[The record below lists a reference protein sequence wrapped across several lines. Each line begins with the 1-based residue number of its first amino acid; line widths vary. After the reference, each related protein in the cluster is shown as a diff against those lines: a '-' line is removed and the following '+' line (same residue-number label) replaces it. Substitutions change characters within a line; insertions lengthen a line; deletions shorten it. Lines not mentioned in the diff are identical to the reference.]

1 MARPKGVMH
10 QVTVTVTN
18 DGQDGVSFAPR
29 SKLWS
34 ESHGHFAFEKAN
46 HDMRPHDYH
55 LVEFVLDD
63 RTGDKLSFPAVPHDA
78 MWVAKVEDPEHPTCP
93 DAGTQSNY
101 DVVEPICVCD
111 DGQRLIVRNDDS
123 RKENWAFTL
132 NLKKGDG
139 KAVSWDPIINNGG
152 NGGK

>member
-10 QVTVTVTN
+10 HVRVTVTK
-18 DGQDGVSFAPR
+18 DGKDGLNFAPR
-29 SKLWS
+29 SGLWS
-34 ESHGHFAFEKAN
+34 EDHRHFAFDKAA

-63 RTGDKLSFPAVPHDA
+63 QTGDKMSFPAVPHDA
-78 MWVAKVEDPEHPTCP
+78 MWITKVEDPEHPTCP

-111 DGQRLIVRNDDS
+111 EGQRLIVRNDDS
-123 RKENWAFTL
+123 RKEDWSFTL
-132 NLKKGDG
+132 NLKKADG
-139 KAVSWDPIINNGG
+139 QNVSWDPIINNGG
-152 NGGK
+152 NGGA